1 MGGRNAALFYLAINL
16 VLLINQKFSWE
27 LDFVAKLVKKGRF
40 LYFMT
45 MILVGKN
52 WIFRLKWLKDRME
65 DIYSWLL
72 KNYKEI

>member
-16 VLLINQKFSWE
+16 VLLINQKFSWK
-27 LDFVAKLVKKGRF
+27 LDFVTKLVKKGRF